1 MAENKTKVTTASTSD
16 FIDGL
21 ADAQRRSDCKK
32 VAKLMQKATGAK
44 PKMWGPSIVGFGSY
58 HYTYESGRSGDGP
71 IVGFSPRAQALT
83 LYLTGAV
90 QGGDK
95 LLGSLGKFKNGKGC
109 LYIKRL
115 EEVDETVLE
124 QLVTRSVEYVR
135 KTNPRRSEAERRP
148 LRARQA
154 TSRLSL
160 LNA

>member
-1 MAENKTKVTTASTSD
+1 MAENKTKATTASASD
-16 FIDGL
+16 FIDGV
-21 ADAQRRSDCKK
+21 ADAQRRADCKK

-58 HYTYESGRSGDGP
+58 HYTYESGRSGDAP

-90 QGGDK
+90 QRGDD

-115 EEVDETVLE
+115 EDVDETVLA

-135 KTNPRRSEAERRP
+135 KTYPTTP
-148 LRARQA
+148 
-154 TSRLSL
+154 
-160 LNA
+160 